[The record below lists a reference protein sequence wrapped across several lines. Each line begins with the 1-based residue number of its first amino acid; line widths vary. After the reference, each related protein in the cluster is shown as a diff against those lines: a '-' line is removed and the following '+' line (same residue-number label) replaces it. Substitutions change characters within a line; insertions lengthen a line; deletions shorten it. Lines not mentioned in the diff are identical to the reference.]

1 MTTDIVGQRTPP
13 GEPVAIGIPV
23 IVGFSSATKLYRRGR
38 TRSRS
43 DVDHDFSGSGDDPRV
58 SEWPEVIPC

>member
-1 MTTDIVGQRTPP
+1 MTTDIVGQGTPP

-23 IVGFSSATKLYRRGR
+23 SVRFSSATKLYRRGR

-43 DVDHDFSGSGDDPRV
+43 DVDHDCLGLGGRC
-58 SEWPEVIPC
+58 EG